1 MLFNCLVV
9 ASIFGLTPILEKHIL
24 SFIKTETFIVLS
36 GFLVF
41 LISIFFYIFVYKHNI
56 YDEMIILKENQNVF
70 LLMIL
75 TVFLIY
81 FLANYVYLNT
91 ISENKTHLVT
101 ALVATYPIITL
112 TIAYLFLN
120 EEVTFYHT
128 LGVFFIVG
136 GVILLNI

>member
-1 MLFNCLVV
+1 
-9 ASIFGLTPILEKHIL
+9 
-24 SFIKTETFIVLS
+24 
-36 GFLVF
+36 
-41 LISIFFYIFVYKHNI
+41 
-56 YDEMIILKENQNVF
+56 MIILKENQNVF

>member
-24 SFIKTETFIVLS
+24 SFIKPETFIVLS

-41 LISIFFYIFVYKHNI
+41 LISILFYIFVYKHNI
-56 YDEMIILKENQNVF
+56 YDEMVILKDNRNIF

-120 EEVTFYHT
+120 EDVTFYHT